1 MKQDFT
7 ALAGVDHGGNGTEF
21 DDGQYGNQSL
31 RTVLKND
38 RNDITAA
45 YALRSQV
52 VRNLVCAALALLA
65 LVAPVAPTFG
75 ALPWVLSLF
84 IAAFSI
90 LVYLSSEQ
98 MISNSQQ
105 IAGAR

>member
-52 VRNLVCAALALLA
+52 VRNLVCLAVHLIVGVGHIFVADSDVLRALACVFL
-65 LVAPVAPTFG
+65 
-75 ALPWVLSLF
+75 
-84 IAAFSI
+84 
-90 LVYLSSEQ
+90 
-98 MISNSQQ
+98 QQ
-105 IAGAR
+105 KSD